1 MRSYGQFCAA
11 ARALDIVGDRWSL
24 LIVREL
30 LLRDCRFTDLR
41 GGLPGVATNLL
52 TERLRQLEGAG
63 VLERIDAPPPVAS
76 TLYRLTERG
85 RDLEPVLLALTRW
98 GMPEMLRGANGDA
111 ARGHWAAGAV
121 PLLYEGAALADLAPL
136 AVGLDVEG
144 EQLVL
149 RVEPDGELRVTPG
162 PDGGVDVRLR
172 GAMPDVMAA
181 LAGDPESLGQLE
193 VTGSRR
199 RLRSLTSRA
208 TLRP

>member
-11 ARALDIVGDRWSL
+11 ARALDLVGDRWSL

-52 TERLRQLEGAG
+52 TERLRQLEAAG
-63 VLERIDAPPPVAS
+63 VLERVDAPPPVAS

-85 RDLEPVLLALTRW
+85 RALEPVLLELTRW
-98 GMPEMLRGANGDA
+98 GMPEMLRGADGDA

-121 PLLYEGAALADLAPL
+121 PLLYEGAALDDLAPL

-149 RVEPDGELRVTPG
+149 QVESDGELHVTPG
-162 PDGGVDVRLR
+162 PARGVDVKLR

-181 LAGDPESLGQLE
+181 LAGDSASLKELE
-193 VTGSRR
+193 VSGDRR
-199 RLRSLTSRA
+199 RLRALTSRA